1 MMSLGHDINATTMNP
16 QLQLSHGGSSGVISG
31 CSEATQQMLNLGLGF
46 EQTAVR
52 VRVEKGLLVDLYY
65 VVSTP

>member
-1 MMSLGHDINATTMNP
+1 MADKAEDKRGTGHVQP
-16 QLQLSHGGSSGVISG
+16 GCHHGGSSGVISG